1 MEKKKINKTDL
12 RKRAIHVVS
21 LGCPKNQVDSEK
33 LIAGLN
39 SHRITGEPDK
49 ADTIVINTCGFIDS
63 AKEESI
69 GAILEAVQLKNQAA
83 VNGKTLDIIVMG
95 CLSQRYARELKKEIP
110 EIDRLYGVHETERI
124 IRDMGHAGITIDRL
138 GRSLL
143 NPRHYAYLKISDG
156 CNHRCGFCAIPGI
169 RGRLK
174 SAPVSDL
181 TEEAKR
187 LASRGVKELILVSQD
202 TTAYGF
208 DLPVSGKKENRPLIR
223 LLEKLH
229 EIPSIE
235 WIRLM
240 YFYPTLISD
249 DLLRFMA
256 ASTKIC
262 PYIDVP
268 VQHISDPVLK
278 AMRRGTTAKQVKTSL
293 YRIRELLPGAAVRT
307 SLIIGHPGETRKDFQ
322 ELLSFTESY
331 RFERLGVF
339 PYSDEDGTHSY
350 GLRPKCSK
358 TAVQS
363 RFDELMSAQQAISLE
378 LNRRRIG
385 QRLKVLIDRKED
397 NAYFGRTAHDAP
409 EIDHEVIVDGNAPVY
424 EGRFA
429 DIHIDDAYE
438 YDLTGRPVVQKK

>member
-1 MEKKKINKTDL
+1 MDKNKKITPHIP
-12 RKRAIHVVS
+12 KRSIHVVS

-39 SHRITGEPDK
+39 SHRISDEPEK
-49 ADTIVINTCGFIDS
+49 SDTIIINTCGFIDS
-63 AKEESI
+63 AKEESVN
-69 GAILEAVQLKNQAA
+69 AILEAVRLKALAA
-83 VNGKTLDIIVMG
+83 AEGKTLEIIVMG
-95 CLSQRYARELKKEIP
+95 CLSQRYAGELKKEIP
-110 EIDRLYGVHETERI
+110 EIDRLYGVHETEQI
-124 IRDMGHAGITIDRL
+124 IRDMGHAGKIIDRL

-174 SAPVSDL
+174 SAPARDL
-181 TEEAKR
+181 TEEARR
-187 LASRGVKELILVSQD
+187 LAAKGVKELILVSQD

-208 DLPVSGKKENRPLIR
+208 DLPVSGKKENMPLIR

-229 EIPSIE
+229 EIPGIG

-249 DLLRFMA
+249 SLLRAMA
-256 ASTKIC
+256 SLPKIC

-268 VQHISDPVLK
+268 VQHISDPVLR

-293 YRIRELLPGAAVRT
+293 NRIRELLPGAAIRT
-307 SLIIGHPGETRKDFQ
+307 SLIVGHPGETRKDFQ
-322 ELLSFTESY
+322 ELLAFTESF

-363 RFDELMSAQQAISLE
+363 RFGELMSVQQAISLE
-378 LNRRRIG
+378 LNRQRVG

-409 EIDHEVIVDGNAPVY
+409 EIDHEVIIDGNEPVY
-424 EGRFA
+424 AGRFA
-429 DIHIDDAYE
+429 DIYIDDAME
-438 YDLTGRPVVQKK
+438 YDLSGRTSVKKK